1 VIIALTTPT
10 TIMFLATSKEEAEDN
25 EECLELLLSRHDMTI
40 PVLNV
45 QELCLLGKVTH
56 VIGPTTILA

>member
-1 VIIALTTPT
+1 
-10 TIMFLATSKEEAEDN
+10 MFLATSKEEAEDN